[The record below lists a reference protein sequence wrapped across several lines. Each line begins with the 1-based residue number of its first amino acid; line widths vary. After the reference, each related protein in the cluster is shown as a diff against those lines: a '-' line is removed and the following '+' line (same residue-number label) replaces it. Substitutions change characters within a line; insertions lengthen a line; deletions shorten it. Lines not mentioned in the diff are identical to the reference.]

1 MSIFTPKFGG
11 NWLPVTLETS
21 EGLQL
26 AIGSAQGVAVGA
38 TFEVFPGSRDPKQ
51 LSASEV
57 FASYNRLLPEV
68 RVTKVFGLRSLVELV
83 APHEEIPEVKAAFN
97 VVLDEKDEF
106 VIQDENEHQI
116 QEAPTL
122 PQRNKNS
129 IETWASVLRHL
140 ARFRAI
146 ARAEYSPNRG
156 TLAPNNF
163 SFHAND
169 WEGSPPRMDPLGSD
183 KVVETESFS
192 GLIENHKDRRG
203 YFTVFSLDP
212 TRWSIQGIY
221 PGRDFESTRSL
232 TSRNSAEAF
241 KVSRDVLSGI
251 SQDFTE
257 ETVSDRPQNSAEEI
271 IRAYIYVGD
280 SPPS

>member
-1 MSIFTPKFGG
+1 MDSKFGGTGHDLSIFTPKFGG

-38 TFEVFPGSRDPKQ
+38 TFEVFP
-51 LSASEV
+51 
-57 FASYNRLLPEV
+57 
-68 RVTKVFGLRSLVELV
+68 VELV